1 MEVGGAPGPV
11 ATPDRHIPSAIA
23 THCRLDRE
31 KRSSPNGRSSVA
43 TALLLPAPEIDC
55 TVSLPPT
62 AVKINFEPKASK
74 VPT

>member
-1 MEVGGAPGPV
+1 M
-11 ATPDRHIPSAIA
+11 
-23 THCRLDRE
+23 
-31 KRSSPNGRSSVA
+31 A